1 MELSKLRNI
10 LDFTVK
16 NKTNNLIWNRK
27 KKKEILIDKQNNTKK
42 VWYI

>member
-27 KKKEILIDKQNNTKK
+27 KNGILIDKQNNTKK